1 MTATPDRPPVHGSSR
16 SLLHQAL
23 AAAARGWPV
32 HPLRP
37 YAKRPTLRDWER
49 RASTDLDQLARWWTL
64 QPAANIGIACGPAGL
79 LVLDLDAGHGQ
90 PPPPRWAERGATG
103 GADVLAMLAADAGQ
117 PVPTG
122 TYTVATPS
130 GHHLYFTRPAG
141 TRLPN
146 TAGRLGWRI
155 DTRGQGGYVVAAGS
169 VLRAGRHQPTYRVL
183 HDIPV
188 APLPDWITDALTRTD
203 TPTVQTMQ
211 ARPWHQHAYV
221 RAALTGEARTVAQAR
236 PGTRNQT
243 LFRAAASLG
252 ELLGAGLLD
261 HTTATD
267 TLIAAARPHIGV
279 AGFTQAEAHRTI
291 ANGLARGRR
300 NPRFTSS
307 HEHR

>member
-1 MTATPDRPPVHGSSR
+1 MTPGPPIVHCHPR
-16 SLLHQAL
+16 NLLHEAI

-37 YAKRPTLRDWER
+37 YTKRPTLRDWER
-49 RASTDLDQLARWWTL
+49 RASTDTDQLARWWTL

-79 LVLDLDAGHGQ
+79 VVLDLDTGHGQ
-90 PPPPRWAERGATG
+90 TPPAPWAERGAAG
-103 GADVLAMLAADAGQ
+103 GADVLALLATDGGRT
-117 PVPTG
+117 VPAG

-130 GHHLYFTRPAG
+130 GRHLYFAAPPG
-141 TRLPN
+141 IRLAN

-155 DTRGQGGYVVAAGS
+155 DSRAAGGYVVAAGS
-169 VLRAGRHQPTYRVL
+169 VLRVGRHQVAYRVL
-183 HDIPV
+183 HDVPV
-188 APLPDWITDALTRTD
+188 ATLPAWITAALTRAD
-203 TPTVQTMQ
+203 NPTTHATH

-221 RAALTGEARTVAQAR
+221 RAALTGEAQAVAEAR

-243 LFRAAASLG
+243 LFRAAAKLG

-261 HTTATD
+261 PTTATD

-279 AGFTQAEAHRTI
+279 AGFTQAEAHRAI
-291 ANGLARGRR
+291 SNGLVRGRR

-307 HEHR
+307 HEHP